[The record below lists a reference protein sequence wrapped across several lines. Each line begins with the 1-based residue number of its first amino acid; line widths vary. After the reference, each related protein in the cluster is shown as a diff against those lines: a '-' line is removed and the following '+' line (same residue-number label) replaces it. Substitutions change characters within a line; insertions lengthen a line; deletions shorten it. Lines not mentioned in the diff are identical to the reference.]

1 MFADC
6 DWQLTTSDPF
16 ACTAL
21 QVMQS
26 TLSPSTFRL
35 LTSILRTVNNVLGG
49 ISFVV
54 LAKVFGVQSS
64 AGDDKKTCA
73 KALPAAAKER

>member
-1 MFADC
+1 MC
-6 DWQLTTSDPF
+6 QLTTSQTLCF
-16 ACTAL
+16 LLL

-64 AGDDKKTCA
+64 AGDEKKTCA
-73 KALPAAAKER
+73 KALPVAAKEH